1 MVVGLEYRHIRDF
14 HVLMSA
20 GAKIAIKD
28 VTVRRGTLL
37 LMPDNTVVLG
47 GQVENLENARQQALK
62 RWSQPVCEL
71 HFTTLNRLP
80 MPLHNSQCYT
90 KIIGH
95 HILYLWCLS
104 LSPVS
109 ISIFVPV
116 GAQHSMTAAR
126 KSTVS
131 LVLDAHDLHCAAG
144 RTSRNEAGPVDL
156 YAEASAAAWESQPP
170 FAQSSGPQP
179 HVGVRPGLGNTDAL
193 QTQPGPV
200 FRAGQPDVTIQ
211 SAQTAVSAR
220 LGSTLSH
227 QTLLGPSH
235 PNTPFTPPDQLQ
247 QQQQRAHH
255 SSQLHNRSLNSYGV
269 NSIPIQVT
277 PGAVTT
283 AARVQSASQLGP
295 PRTSR
300 LALTRTAAATTLQS
314 HPPAATPHQQPSDP
328 SGPSPSTAG
337 PTPRQQQPPQE
348 LIIIDD
354 SPQLPRAQP
363 RQQPSSDQPQDMV
376 DDTDDNA
383 MATQPGKRQ
392 KRQLLES
399 SSDSETDHV
408 GLPRPTRT
416 VSHMAADP
424 NAPSNADDIED
435 KQGNENADPADLCLR
450 YPHDIVPDSC
460 ADMGGMPEAYEDYG
474 NEPTYENEDDE
485 LVDYYEE
492 GQDPG
497 AYGDDALA
505 SVDDAE
511 QDEPMED
518 PSADALAATEGHH
531 GDGQNSDVGQE
542 GLGYSDAMSD
552 GSAGWANEADTVA
565 NKQHMQAM
573 EVLFSPPHTS
583 LSLMTK
589 HAPHML
595 ASEYPITL
603 RINGKIMRT
612 MSKLAFKN
620 SVTNEPLSE
629 YAIDVEL
636 QDATAACLAVLGHE
650 VLSNAIGVPPADF
663 TAANLSG
670 GRGAVAPYLQKMSVS
685 MKPYFES
692 FTLMDIQLQK
702 ADAKPVVSAFHGG
715 WTEADKAALPTH

>member
-1 MVVGLEYRHIRDF
+1 MAVYRSTGFFPLHASLAL
-14 HVLMSA
+14 VLLSLCC
-20 GAKIAIKD
+20 GA
-28 VTVRRGTLL
+28 
-37 LMPDNTVVLG
+37 
-47 GQVENLENARQQALK
+47 QVENLENARQQALK

-300 LALTRTAAATTLQS
+300 
-314 HPPAATPHQQPSDP
+314 
-328 SGPSPSTAG
+328 
-337 PTPRQQQPPQE
+337 
-348 LIIIDD
+348 
-354 SPQLPRAQP
+354 
-363 RQQPSSDQPQDMV
+363 
-376 DDTDDNA
+376 
-383 MATQPGKRQ
+383 
-392 KRQLLES
+392 
-399 SSDSETDHV
+399 
-408 GLPRPTRT
+408 
-416 VSHMAADP
+416 
-424 NAPSNADDIED
+424 
-435 KQGNENADPADLCLR
+435 
-450 YPHDIVPDSC
+450 
-460 ADMGGMPEAYEDYG
+460 
-474 NEPTYENEDDE
+474 
-485 LVDYYEE
+485 
-492 GQDPG
+492 
-497 AYGDDALA
+497 
-505 SVDDAE
+505 
-511 QDEPMED
+511 
-518 PSADALAATEGHH
+518 
-531 GDGQNSDVGQE
+531 
-542 GLGYSDAMSD
+542 
-552 GSAGWANEADTVA
+552 
-565 NKQHMQAM
+565 
-573 EVLFSPPHTS
+573 
-583 LSLMTK
+583 
-589 HAPHML
+589 
-595 ASEYPITL
+595 
-603 RINGKIMRT
+603 
-612 MSKLAFKN
+612 
-620 SVTNEPLSE
+620 
-629 YAIDVEL
+629 
-636 QDATAACLAVLGHE
+636 
-650 VLSNAIGVPPADF
+650 
-663 TAANLSG
+663 
-670 GRGAVAPYLQKMSVS
+670 
-685 MKPYFES
+685 
-692 FTLMDIQLQK
+692 
-702 ADAKPVVSAFHGG
+702 
-715 WTEADKAALPTH
+715 